1 MAFDSS
7 FDLTKAPIRNAVW
20 IEDFFSLKFLSPI
33 RKVSYWILWG
43 MGAGFLFVFFLE
55 PAKQDLQRILLGIT
69 LLFFSYTSLIFLLER
84 FAISL
89 RNTRPQPLD
98 PNIAVF
104 LSFGAAHALTHATT
118 FAARKKFPELTPTI
132 LLYILLQEHKELRFV
147 FDRALLDQKAL
158 LKSLKE
164 TISKKPAPVV
174 TRERSGL
181 RYAKDLKVVLAE
193 SRVTAKT
200 SNHERIRIGDLL
212 VSLAIHEPHFKR
224 VLILNDLTEKDI
236 YNLVLWQEK
245 KDEEMAVAKKFWLKK
260 NLRKLGNLGKN
271 WAAGYTITL
280 DMFSDDLSEA
290 VRLSNF
296 PKAIGH
302 DAQKEALERIL
313 SRQRNNVLLIGEP
326 GSGRERLIWDFV
338 SKSVL
343 GEHRNQNLNYTRVV
357 RVDIPFLLSSLKS
370 TEEVES
376 VLDQMFQ
383 EIVQAGNV
391 ILVLEDFHNFIG
403 EGKQEEAAARM
414 NIAAI
419 LMSYLRSPQFPMIA
433 VTTYTGLHRYIEHN
447 PSLLILFEKIEVSQ
461 ISQDQTLGVL
471 TEIVPKLEH
480 RYGHFI
486 SYPALK
492 AAINFSIKYIQ
503 AIPLPKKAID
513 TLEEASILLAGTE
526 GNVLLPHH
534 IAQLISEKTGIPVG
548 EAEAGEREVL
558 LNLEDLIHQRIINQE
573 EAVKEVASSL
583 RRARAEVS
591 SKKGPMGSFLF
602 LGPTG
607 VGKTETAK
615 ALAAIYF
622 GSESRMIR
630 LDMSEF
636 QHVDDISRL
645 LGTEYREGLLTTAV
659 REDPF
664 SLLLLDELEKAHP
677 SVLNLFLQVLDEGHI
692 TDGLG
697 RKVDFRHVII
707 IATSNAGYRLIL
719 QAIRENKNFSALK
732 QEMLDHL
739 FQKGIF
745 RPEFLNRFDAVVL
758 FKPLSKE
765 NLLDI
770 AELMFNTL
778 KKNLDAKGIELII
791 SEPLKEKIVEL
802 GYKPIFGAR
811 NMRRVIQDKVE
822 NVLAQALLAR
832 TIRRGDK
839 VSIEPKD
846 FEITKL
852 Q

>member
-1 MAFDSS
+1 MASNFS
-7 FDLTKAPIRNAVW
+7 FDITKASIRNAVW
-20 IEDFFSLKFLSPI
+20 IEDFFSLKFLSPV
-33 RKVSYWILWG
+33 RKVTYWILWG
-43 MGAGFLFVFFLE
+43 VGAGFLFVFLVE
-55 PAKQDLQRILLGIT
+55 PAKQDLQRILLAVT
-69 LLFFSYTSLIFLLER
+69 LLSFSYTSLVFLLER
-84 FAISL
+84 FAIFL
-89 RNTRPQPLD
+89 RNTKPQPLD
-98 PNIAVF
+98 PNIAAF
-104 LSFGAAHALTHATT
+104 LSFETARAVTHATA
-118 FAARKKFPELTPTI
+118 FAARKKFSELTTTI
-132 LLYILLQEHKELRFV
+132 LLYTLLYEHKELRFV
-147 FDRALLDQKAL
+147 FDRALLDQKDL
-158 LKSLKE
+158 LKSLRG
-164 TISKKPAPVV
+164 TISKKPTSLVIRRP
-174 TRERSGL
+174 SGL
-181 RYAKDLKVVLAE
+181 EYEKDLQTALAE
-193 SRVTAKT
+193 SRIIAKT

-212 VSLAIHEPHFKR
+212 VALAIHEPHFKQM
-224 VLILNDLTEKDI
+224 LILHDLTEKDI
-236 YNLVLWQEK
+236 HNLMLWQEK
-245 KDEEMAVAKKFWLKK
+245 KDEEIAAAKKFWLKK
-260 NLRKLGNLGKN
+260 NLRRLGSLGKS
-271 WAAGYTITL
+271 WGAGYTITL
-280 DMFSDDLSEA
+280 DTFSDDLSEA
-290 VRLSNF
+290 ARLSNF

-326 GSGRERLIWDFV
+326 GSGRERLIWDFA

-343 GEHRNQNLNYTRVV
+343 GEHKNQNLNYTRIV
-357 RVDIPFLLSSLKS
+357 RVDIPFLLSRLESK
-370 TEEVES
+370 EEVES

-391 ILVLEDFHNFIG
+391 ILVLEDFHSFIG
-403 EGKQEEAAARM
+403 EGKQEEAAAKM

-419 LMSYLRSPQFPMIA
+419 LMPYLRSPQFPIIA
-433 VTTYTGLHRYIEHN
+433 VTTYAGLHRYIEHD
-447 PSLLILFEKIEVSQ
+447 PSLLILFEKIEVLEL
-461 ISQDQTLGVL
+461 SQDQTLNVL
-471 TEIVPKLEH
+471 TETVPKLEH
-480 RYGHFI
+480 KYGHFI

-513 TLEEASILLAGTE
+513 TLEEASILLASGE
-526 GNVLLPHH
+526 ENILLPHH
-534 IAQLISEKTGIPVG
+534 VAQLISEKTGIPVG

-558 LNLEDLIHQRIINQE
+558 LKLEELIHQRIINQE

-591 SKKGPMGSFLF
+591 SRKGPMGSFLF

-636 QHVDDISRL
+636 QHVDDIPRL
-645 LGTEYREGLLTTAV
+645 LGTEYQEGILTTAV

-664 SLLLLDELEKAHP
+664 SLILLDELEKAHP
-677 SVLNLFLQVLDEGHI
+677 NVLNLFLQVLDEGHI

-697 RKVDFRHVII
+697 RKVDFRHTII
-707 IATSNAGYRLIL
+707 IATSNAGYQLIL

-732 QEMLDHL
+732 QEILDHL

-758 FKPLSKE
+758 FRPLSKE

-822 NVLAQALLAR
+822 NALAQALLSRA
-832 TIRRGDK
+832 IGRGDK
-839 VSIEPKD
+839 VTIESD
-846 FEITKL
+846 NFQVTKL
-852 Q
+852 